1 MEILYS
7 HQLIEIGTACGEIAG
22 LLDVSYLRQGHQ
34 RRQRIIE
41 AVASAELDGR
51 STTPER
57 LYAWLA
63 DIPIEG
69 RANLGGEGYAGAL
82 FRLLA
87 AKQPDGPEGEAA
99 RSLLAQARR
108 AAGRDPIEAAAALFR
123 SKDAITSTARLA
135 YALFLRDA
143 FGPAE
148 PPISRFLYGL
158 QAASQRPRTAFDRFM
173 AGALHKGARQAVGA
187 ARTLR
192 LSVQGARNALAGDRA
207 TSRIHPISDLL
218 FAGHPLSYA
227 EAARI
232 FRISRVAARE
242 HLLRLQKL
250 GLAEIATRRKTGHIF
265 VARDGLLTF
274 SAPPLPQT
282 SKAPTRLAV
291 STPVPLSDH
300 DRARMNAAADDV
312 AERMADLDR
321 TLARLAGKPEKPK
334 N

>member
-1 MEILYS
+1 MDL
-7 HQLIEIGTACGEIAG
+7 
-22 LLDVSYLRQGHQ
+22 SYLRQGHQ

-57 LYAWLA
+57 LYSWLA

-87 AKQPDGPEGEAA
+87 AKRPEGPEGDAA
-99 RSLLAQARR
+99 RKLLAHARR
-108 AAGRDPIEAAAALFR
+108 SAGRDPIEAAAVLFR
-123 SKDAITSTARLA
+123 GRDAVTSTSRLA
-135 YALFLRDA
+135 YVLFLRDA

-158 QAASQRPRTAFDRFM
+158 QAASQRPRPVFDRFM
-173 AGALHKGARQAVGA
+173 AGTLHKGARQAVGA

-192 LSVQGARNALAGDRA
+192 LGVQGARSALAGDRA
-207 TSRIHPISDLL
+207 SSRIHAISYLL

-232 FRISRVAARE
+232 FKISRVAARD

-274 SAPPLPQT
+274 AAPPLPSSTVQAGRLSA
-282 SKAPTRLAV
+282 SKIA
-291 STPVPLSDH
+291 PLSDN
-300 DRARMNAAADDV
+300 DRARMDAVADDV
-312 AERMADLDR
+312 AARMADLDR
-321 TLARLAGKPEKPK
+321 MLERLK
-334 N
+334 NG

>member
-1 MEILYS
+1 MEMLYS
-7 HQLIEIGTACGEIAG
+7 QQLIEVGTACGEIVG
-22 LLDVSYLRQGHQ
+22 LLDLSYLRQGHQ

-57 LYAWLA
+57 LYSWLA

-87 AKQPDGPEGEAA
+87 AKRPEGPEGDAA
-99 RSLLAQARR
+99 RNLLAHARR
-108 AAGRDPIEAAAALFR
+108 SAGRDPIEAAAVLFR
-123 SKDAITSTARLA
+123 GRDAVTSTSRLA
-135 YALFLRDA
+135 YVLFLRDA

-158 QAASQRPRTAFDRFM
+158 QAASQRPRPVFDRFM

-192 LSVQGARNALAGDRA
+192 LGVQGARSALAGDRA
-207 TSRIHPISDLL
+207 SSRIHAISDLL

-232 FRISRVAARE
+232 FKISRVAARD

-274 SAPPLPQT
+274 AAPPLPSSTVQAGRLSV
-282 SKAPTRLAV
+282 SKIA
-291 STPVPLSDH
+291 PLSDN
-300 DRARMNAAADDV
+300 DRVRMDAVADDV
-312 AERMADLDR
+312 AARMADLDR
-321 TLARLAGKPEKPK
+321 MLERLK
-334 N
+334 NG

>member
-1 MEILYS
+1 MEMLYS
-7 HQLIEIGTACGEIAG
+7 QQLIEVGTACGEIAG

-57 LYAWLA
+57 LYSWLA

-99 RSLLAQARR
+99 RRLLAQARR
-108 AAGRDPIEAAAALFR
+108 SAGRDPIEAAAALFR
-123 SKDAITSTARLA
+123 GRDAITSTARLA

-158 QAASQRPRTAFDRFM
+158 QAASQRPRPVFDRFM

-192 LSVQGARNALAGDRA
+192 LSIQGARSALAGDRA
-207 TSRIHPISDLL
+207 SSRIHAIADLL

-242 HLLRLQKL
+242 HLLRLQSL
-250 GLAEIATRRKTGHIF
+250 DLAEIATRRKTGHIF

-274 SAPPLPQT
+274 AAPPLPAPA
-282 SKAPTRLAV
+282 KAAARLAV
-291 STPVPLSDH
+291 SKPMPLTDE
-300 DRARMNAAADDV
+300 DRARMEAVTDDV
-312 AERMADLDR
+312 ASRMADLDR
-321 TLARLAGKPEKPK
+321 MLARLSNKPI
-334 N
+334 

>member
-1 MEILYS
+1 M
-7 HQLIEIGTACGEIAG
+7 ACGEIAG
-22 LLDVSYLRQGHQ
+22 LLDASYLRQAHQ

-57 LYAWLA
+57 LYCWLA

-87 AKQPDGPEGEAA
+87 AKHPDGPEGEAA
-99 RSLLAQARR
+99 RGLLVQARR

-123 SKDAITSTARLA
+123 GRDAITSTARLA

-158 QAASQRPRTAFDRFM
+158 QAASQRPRPTFDRFI

-192 LSVQGARNALAGDRA
+192 LSVQGARSALAGDRA
-207 TSRIHPISDLL
+207 NSRIHAIADLL

-242 HLLRLQKL
+242 HLLRLQSL
-250 GLAEIATRRKTGHIF
+250 DLAEIATRRKTGHIF
-265 VARDGLLTF
+265 VACDGLLTF
-274 SAPPLPQT
+274 AVPPLPAPAKT
-282 SKAPTRLAV
+282 SARFAV
-291 STPVPLSDH
+291 SKPMPLTDE
-300 DRARMNAAADDV
+300 DRARMEAVTDDV
-312 AERMADLDR
+312 ASRMADLDR
-321 TLARLAGKPEKPK
+321 MLAKLSNRPI
-334 N
+334 

>member
-1 MEILYS
+1 MDL
-7 HQLIEIGTACGEIAG
+7 
-22 LLDVSYLRQGHQ
+22 SYLRQGHQ

-57 LYAWLA
+57 LYSWLA

-87 AKQPDGPEGEAA
+87 AKRPEGPEGEAA
-99 RSLLAQARR
+99 RNLLAHARR
-108 AAGRDPIEAAAALFR
+108 SAGRDPIEAAAVLFR
-123 SKDAITSTARLA
+123 GRDAVTSTSRLA
-135 YALFLRDA
+135 YVLFLRDA

-158 QAASQRPRTAFDRFM
+158 QAASQRPRPVFDRFM

-192 LSVQGARNALAGDRA
+192 LGVQGARSALAGDRA
-207 TSRIHPISDLL
+207 SSRIHVISDLL

-232 FRISRVAARE
+232 FKISRVAARD

-274 SAPPLPQT
+274 AAPPLPSSTVQAGRLSV
-282 SKAPTRLAV
+282 SKIA
-291 STPVPLSDH
+291 PLSDN
-300 DRARMNAAADDV
+300 DRARMDAVADDV
-312 AERMADLDR
+312 AARMADLDR
-321 TLARLAGKPEKPK
+321 MLERLK
-334 N
+334 NG

>member
-1 MEILYS
+1 
-7 HQLIEIGTACGEIAG
+7 
-22 LLDVSYLRQGHQ
+22 
-34 RRQRIIE
+34 
-41 AVASAELDGR
+41 
-51 STTPER
+51 
-57 LYAWLA
+57 
-63 DIPIEG
+63 
-69 RANLGGEGYAGAL
+69 
-82 FRLLA
+82 
-87 AKQPDGPEGEAA
+87 
-99 RSLLAQARR
+99 
-108 AAGRDPIEAAAALFR
+108 
-123 SKDAITSTARLA
+123 
-135 YALFLRDA
+135 
-143 FGPAE
+143 
-148 PPISRFLYGL
+148 
-158 QAASQRPRTAFDRFM
+158 M
-173 AGALHKGARQAVGA
+173 AGALHKSARQAVGA

-192 LSVQGARNALAGDRA
+192 LSVQGTHSALAGDRA
-207 TSRIHPISDLL
+207 NSRIHPIADLL

-250 GLAEIATRRKTGHIF
+250 GLAEIATRGKTGHIF

-321 TLARLAGKPEKPK
+321 TLARLAGKPEKPT